1 MESLNNLLNE
11 WNIVLSDYQIDQF
24 KKYYELLIEWNSFM
38 NLTSITDKNEVILKH
53 FADSIA
59 LCRYLSLSDESL
71 IDVGT
76 GAGFPGIPLKI
87 VCPKLKVTLVDSLNK
102 RINFL
107 NEVIGCLNLEDIFTV
122 HSRAEDLAH
131 NDVYREK
138 FDYCV
143 PRAVANLST
152 LSELCLPFVK
162 IGGCFI
168 PYKSEKTSEEISA
181 ARNAIAIL
189 GGKLDKVE
197 EYYLPNTDMLRT
209 LVFISKKKSSPKKYP
224 RKAGTPTRE
233 PIL

>member
-59 LCRYLSLSDESL
+59 LFRYLNLSDESL

-102 RINFL
+102 RVNFL

-162 IGGCFI
+162 TGGYFI

-181 ARNAIAIL
+181 AQNAIAIL

>member
-59 LCRYLSLSDESL
+59 LFRYLNLSDESL

-102 RINFL
+102 RVNFL

-162 IGGCFI
+162 TGGYFI

-224 RKAGTPTRE
+224 RKAGTPTRD

>member
-59 LCRYLSLSDESL
+59 LFRYLNLSDESL

-102 RINFL
+102 RVNFL

-162 IGGCFI
+162 TGGYFI

-181 ARNAIAIL
+181 AHNAIAIL

>member
-59 LCRYLSLSDESL
+59 LFRYLNLSDESL

-102 RINFL
+102 RVNFL

-162 IGGCFI
+162 TGGYFI